1 LVEATDRKKYRNA
14 VVEEEVFMSSYLAPI
29 KRLRM
34 EDVFESAVV
43 LHWRELLQ
51 DPCEG
56 VVHVEFGTA
65 PEPSLQYLKIWLST
79 KEKKWDLIC
88 EYWMCPGSSSL
99 PASGLTFSNGYHS
112 SGFGQILENVLR
124 PRDGNLHPL
133 AGKTGVNLI
142 LVESP
147 TEDDRRKARSCMS
160 EAYGRI
166 GLEFAET
173 AGRAA

>member
-1 LVEATDRKKYRNA
+1 M
-14 VVEEEVFMSSYLAPI
+14 EEEVFMSPYLAPDS
-29 KRLRM
+29 RLRL

-43 LHWRELLQ
+43 LSWRDLLQ
-51 DPCEG
+51 GQHEG

-65 PEPSLQYLKIWLST
+65 PEPSLQYLKIWRST

-99 PASGLTFSNGYHS
+99 PASGLTFTNGYYS
-112 SGFGQILENVLR
+112 SDLGEMLENLLR
-124 PRDGNLHPL
+124 PRDNIPHSL
-133 AGKTGVNLI
+133 AGKTGVHLM

-147 TEDDRRKARSCMS
+147 TEEDSQKARNCMS
-160 EAYGRI
+160 EAYKQI

-173 AGRAA
+173 TGSAA